1 MLIVYT
7 LFGTA
12 FTSPFVGFTVHQPDS
27 TLPNISSTVIVFE
40 KVAYNEM
47 ECFDTASGKF
57 VTQFP
62 GFYMFTLTIVRDVW
76 PHQASCF
83 ICVNKD
89 NNEDCTIRAVANN
102 ADTIEDNH
110 PSGTATLV
118 VQLDAGNEVY
128 VSQCNSVESIHQWS
142 SFSGALITLS

>member
-12 FTSPFVGFTVHQPDS
+12 FTAPLVGFTVYQPDS
-27 TLPNISSTVIVFE
+27 TLPDISTTVIVFE

-47 ECFDTASGKF
+47 ECFDTVSGKF

-62 GFYMFTLTIVRDVW
+62 GIYMFTLTIVKTM
-76 PHQASCF
+76 QIYQTTCF

-89 NNEDCTIRAVANN
+89 YNEDCTIQALANN
-102 ADTIEDNH
+102 ADTTDGNY
-110 PSGTATLV
+110 PSGTGTLV
-118 VQLDAGNEVY
+118 VHLDAGDEVY
-128 VSQCNSVESIHQWS
+128 VSQCNPVDGIHRFS